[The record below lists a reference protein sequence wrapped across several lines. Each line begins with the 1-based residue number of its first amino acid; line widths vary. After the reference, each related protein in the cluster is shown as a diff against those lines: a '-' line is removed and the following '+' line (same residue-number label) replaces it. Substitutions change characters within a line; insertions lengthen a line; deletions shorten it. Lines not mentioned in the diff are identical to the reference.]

1 MWLTLLW
8 HMGLHM
14 PWGWASGPSYS
25 NEREHFRAMLAG
37 QEFPENTLFCADAGF
52 TGYELWRAMAEAGHA
67 FLIRVGSNVRLLRK
81 LGYAR
86 EGRGVVYFW
95 PDHAARDRH
104 PPLVLRLFA
113 LQVGRC
119 TMWLVT
125 NVLDRR
131 RLSEAQAA
139 RLYRLRWGVE
149 LQFRAVKQTFGRRKL
164 RSRTPDRAR
173 VELDWSLVGLWLIQ
187 LFAVKEQIAIGA
199 VPGGCSVGLA
209 VQVIRDMLRGWSAEA
224 ADGFA
229 AHLRAAT
236 KDAYRRTGSKRARYR
251 PDYKDKPR
259 AGPPRVTPATR
270 QHNKWLKQYLQ
281 NAA

>member
-95 PDHAARDRH
+95 TDHAARDRH
-104 PPLVLRLFA
+104 PPLVLRQFA
-113 LQVGRC
+113 LQVVSRLLGLVPRPKFGHLAEHRLPDGRTLLC
-119 TMWLVT
+119 SYHPSQQNTSTGKLTDRMLTDVFRRARRIM
-125 NVLDRR
+125 DRR
-131 RLSEAQAA
+131 S
-139 RLYRLRWGVE
+139 
-149 LQFRAVKQTFGRRKL
+149 
-164 RSRTPDRAR
+164 
-173 VELDWSLVGLWLIQ
+173 
-187 LFAVKEQIAIGA
+187 
-199 VPGGCSVGLA
+199 
-209 VQVIRDMLRGWSAEA
+209 
-224 ADGFA
+224 
-229 AHLRAAT
+229 
-236 KDAYRRTGSKRARYR
+236 
-251 PDYKDKPR
+251 PR
-259 AGPPRVTPATR
+259 FS
-270 QHNKWLKQYLQ
+270 
-281 NAA
+281 